1 MFWDKVAFAY
11 DFFENTYNGK
21 VYANTGKKVAEQIES
36 EDEVLECACGTGAIS
51 IFIAPKCK
59 LKNAGYE
66 HVEYHV
72 VEGKMPC
79 AIAVITKFS
88 SKE

>member
-51 IFIAPKCK
+51 IFIA
-59 LKNAGYE
+59 
-66 HVEYHV
+66 
-72 VEGKMPC
+72 
-79 AIAVITKFS
+79 
-88 SKE
+88 SK